1 MVTSNTGLYIYIQ
14 DKAVTKRNPERS
26 QIWKEEMAKMLT
38 AILAWNKIA
47 CKQAVDRHKFLPE
60 LCDMQ

>member
-1 MVTSNTGLYIYIQ
+1 
-14 DKAVTKRNPERS
+14 
-26 QIWKEEMAKMLT
+26 MAKMLT

-60 LCDMQ
+60 LCNMQ